1 MGTELL
7 LGQIVNTNLAHIG
20 QRIAELGLDAHYQQV
35 VGDNLDRMETAIDLA
50 IGRADAIVITGGIGP
65 TQDDITREA
74 ICSATGREMEFS
86 DEYAQAL
93 RDRYAQWGRE
103 MPESN
108 LRQAEYPHGAEL
120 LANPRGTA
128 PGLALEHHGTLI
140 FALPGV
146 PKEMHLLLD
155 DHVLPRIREKAGI
168 DEVLVSRVIR
178 SWGKGESAVAEL
190 MGDLFASSQNPS
202 MAFLASD
209 GEIKVRLTA
218 KAPTVAEAEI
228 LIAPVQAEVERR
240 LGSSV
245 FGHDD
250 DVVESLLLDMARAHG
265 WTLGTAESA
274 TGGMVGA
281 RLTSVPG
288 SSDVFRG
295 SIVAYATDLKS
306 SLLNVSE
313 STLEAGVV
321 TEATAIAMAH
331 GARQRLGVDVAVS
344 ITGYAGPDGDE
355 PGTMVVGVATPE
367 RVMARTLKMPGDRER
382 VRTFTSTAALH
393 LLRLAMSGEWWGD

>member
-1 MGTELL
+1 
-7 LGQIVNTNLAHIG
+7 
-20 QRIAELGLDAHYQQV
+20 
-35 VGDNLDRMETAIDLA
+35 
-50 IGRADAIVITGGIGP
+50 
-65 TQDDITREA
+65 
-74 ICSATGREMEFS
+74 MEFS

-93 RDRYAQWGRE
+93 RDRFAQWGRE
-103 MPESN
+103 MPQSN
-108 LRQAEYPHGAEL
+108 LRQAEYPQGADL

-128 PGLALEHHGTLI
+128 PGLALEHDGTLI

-155 DHVLPRIREKAGI
+155 DHVLPRIRDKAGI

-190 MGDLFASSQNPS
+190 MGDLFESSQNPS

-218 KAPTVAEAEI
+218 KAPTVAEAEA

-240 LGSSV
+240 LGSLV

-250 DVVESLLLDMARAHG
+250 EAIEALLLDLARARG
-265 WTLGTAESA
+265 WTIGTAESA

-295 SIVAYATDLKS
+295 SIVAYAMDLKS
-306 SLLNVSE
+306 SLLDVDE
-313 STLEAGVV
+313 STLADGIV
-321 TEATAIAMAH
+321 TEATAIAMAQ
-331 GARQRLGVDVAVS
+331 GARERLGVDAAVS

-367 RVMARTLKMPGDRER
+367 RAQARTLKMPGDRER
-382 VRTFTSTAALH
+382 VRTYTSTAALH
-393 LLRLAMSGEWWGD
+393 LLRLAMSGEWWGV